1 MKIYETVNTNIE
13 IIVKYEGSELNK
25 QEGLKWLIDGR
36 L

>member
-25 QEGLKWLIDGR
+25 QEGLEWLIDGR

>member
-25 QEGLKWLIDGR
+25 QEGLE
-36 L
+36 